1 MNCFCMRYIT
11 VIGPHGIPPMSM
23 FMVIFHKVIEALAY
37 YSFETGIVL
46 NHFIKQSH
54 YIKTKGEDD
63 YEQESINQF

>member
-1 MNCFCMRYIT
+1 
-11 VIGPHGIPPMSM
+11 MSM